1 MEALRC
7 AVLAQDG
14 TTVENIVIAD
24 QSFAYS
30 NGLIVC
36 GTIPVGIGDIYMDGY
51 FYRNGV
57 KLEAEQT
64 AIEQLQA
71 ENAELRAKI
80 ESVSKAVECLLNTKG
95 TP

>member
-24 QSFAYS
+24 QSFAYA

-36 GTIPVGIGDIYMDGY
+36 GTVPVGIGDIYRDGF

-80 ESVSKAVECLLNTKG
+80 EQVSKAVDCLLNMQG
-95 TP
+95 TT

>member
-36 GTIPVGIGDIYMDGY
+36 GTVPVGIGDTYRDGY
-51 FYRNGV
+51 FYRDGV

-80 ESVSKAVECLLNTKG
+80 EKVSNAVECLLNMQG
-95 TP
+95 TT

>member
-24 QSFAYS
+24 QSFAYA

-36 GTIPVGIGDIYMDGY
+36 GTVPVGIGDIYRDGF

-80 ESVSKAVECLLNTKG
+80 EQVSNAVDCLLNMQG
-95 TP
+95 T

>member
-24 QSFAYS
+24 QSFAYA

-36 GTIPVGIGDIYMDGY
+36 GTVPVGIGDIYRDGF

-80 ESVSKAVECLLNTKG
+80 EQVSNAVDCLLNMQG
-95 TP
+95 TT